1 MAEPFG
7 PPPKSGGNSGNGRLS
22 LPWEAPAT
30 PETKPG
36 AARPAG
42 PAGPASSAPAAPKSS
57 HGMQEVKGRIHR
69 RLLERLNLSNLDKLE
84 REQVIDAIRRVTY
97 DLLTQESVP
106 LNFEE
111 REALVNQVLDE
122 IFGLGPLEPLIQD
135 PEISD
140 ILVNTSTNV
149 YIERHGR
156 LEKTDVR
163 FQNDRHLLQVI
174 DRIVSAVGRRID
186 DSSPMV
192 DARLPD
198 GSRVNAIIKPLAI
211 DGPHLSIR
219 KFKRD
224 ALSGD
229 DLLRTDSLTE
239 PMLEFLRGAVRAR
252 LNMLIS
258 GGTGAG
264 KTTLLNILSSFIPSN
279 ERIVTIEDSAELQ
292 LRQPHV
298 VRLETRPANIEGSGE
313 VPQRMLLVNSLR
325 MRPDRIIMG
334 EVRSAEAV
342 DMLQAM
348 NTGHDGSLTT
358 LHANTPRDALSRLET
373 MVSMAG
379 LELPEKAMRQQIAS
393 AINLVVQVSR
403 LSDGTRKVMQVSE
416 IVGMEGDI
424 ITMQDIF
431 TFEREGMDESERVL
445 GRFKATGIRPR
456 CAERLK
462 AYGVDLSNVL
472 FANAP
477 SVHAHTPGR
486 PKW

>member
-1 MAEPFG
+1 MAEPRTSTG
-7 PPPKSGGNSGNGRLS
+7 VPSGGSDRPP
-22 LPWEAPAT
+22 LPWEAARNSASNGATTPADSAGLT
-30 PETKPG
+30 EG
-36 AARPAG
+36 AHTIHAL
-42 PAGPASSAPAAPKSS
+42 
-57 HGMQEVKGRIHR
+57 QQVKGRVHR
-69 RLLERLNLSNLDKLE
+69 KLLERLNLSNLDRLD
-84 REQVIDAIRRVTY
+84 RQQVADAVRRVVQ
-97 DLLTQESVP
+97 DLITQESVP

-111 REALVNQVLDE
+111 RDAVVVQVLDE
-122 IFGLGPLEPLIQD
+122 IFGLGPLEPLIKD

-140 ILVNTSTNV
+140 ILVNTYKQV

-156 LEKTDVR
+156 LEKTDVM
-163 FQNDRHLLQVI
+163 FQDDRHLLQVI

-198 GSRVNAIIKPLAI
+198 GSRVIAIIRPLAL

-219 KFKRD
+219 KFRRD

-229 DLLRTDSLTE
+229 DLLRTESLTD
-239 PMLEFLRGAVRAR
+239 PMLALLKAIVKAR
-252 LNMLIS
+252 LNVLIS

-264 KTTLLNILSSFIPSN
+264 KTTLLNILSSFIPAS

-292 LRQPHV
+292 LKQPHV
-298 VRLETRPANIEGSGE
+298 VRLETRPSNIEGQGE
-313 VPQRMLLVNSLR
+313 VPQRLLLINALR

-334 EVRSAEAV
+334 ECRGAEAV

-358 LHANTPRDALSRLET
+358 LHANSPRDALSRLET
-373 MVSMAG
+373 MISMAN

-393 AINLVVQVSR
+393 AINVVIQVSR
-403 LSDGTRKVMQVSE
+403 LSDGSRKLMQLSE

-431 TFEREGMDESERVL
+431 VYEREGVAENDKVMGHFR
-445 GRFKATGIRPR
+445 ATGIRPR
-456 CAERLK
+456 FSDRLK
-462 AYGVDLSNVL
+462 SYGIDLSSLLFSNPMGVDG
-472 FANAP
+472 
-477 SVHAHTPGR
+477 GR
-486 PKW
+486 GVISRW